1 MHDLKKK
8 ASTKVKDWQEIIET
22 QHQET
27 LNDERYNFKID
38 EMRKL
43 VLSKRIWWT
52 CHWRGLTYSFLHLY
66 LEHQ

>member
-27 LNDERYNFKID
+27 LNDERYDFKID

-43 VLSKRIWWT
+43 VPPKWLV
-52 CHWRGLTYSFLHLY
+52 
-66 LEHQ
+66 